1 MGSRRPQFNSPFRNP
16 VIAAASAT
24 RRAGLIYGNAPSS
37 LITAAP
43 CSRNQEE
50 QASSQAAKKR
60 DQVKGGGR
68 AEKIRTYNFK
78 ENRVTDHRIGVT
90 LYKLERV
97 LAGDLDGVVEPL
109 MIHEREQQLE
119 AGNGEA

>member
-1 MGSRRPQFNSPFRNP
+1 
-16 VIAAASAT
+16 
-24 RRAGLIYGNAPSS
+24 
-37 LITAAP
+37 
-43 CSRNQEE
+43 QEE
-50 QASSQAAKKR
+50 QASSHAAQKR

-78 ENRVTDHRIGVT
+78 ESRVTDHRIGLT

-119 AGNGEA
+119 AGNGEV

>member
-1 MGSRRPQFNSPFRNP
+1 M
-16 VIAAASAT
+16 
-24 RRAGLIYGNAPSS
+24 
-37 LITAAP
+37 
-43 CSRNQEE
+43 
-50 QASSQAAKKR
+50 
-60 DQVKGGGR
+60 
-68 AEKIRTYNFK
+68 
-78 ENRVTDHRIGVT
+78 TDHRIGVT